1 MDSIEQTTDVL
12 VIGAGMAGLI
22 AAAELQRAGRSVRM
36 LDKGR
41 GVGGRL
47 ASRRIEGATFDHGAP
62 GFTASHPWFATEVV
76 QARLNGTVTAWT
88 PGSDTSHP
96 DSRSWR
102 GTPSMSAVPKQL
114 ARGLDLQLETTVTEL
129 RPHADRWLATAASG
143 QTFASRAVVLTAPV
157 PQARALLNA
166 GGLGLAP
173 ELRSRL
179 DALEYERCLTV
190 MAVLDGPSRI
200 LSSGGVI
207 LSGGPIASI
216 TDNPAKGISA
226 EPAVTLHA
234 TPAFSLA
241 HWDNDRLE
249 SGRILLAAA
258 ADWLGAGVRTFQVH
272 GWRYSQPRIR
282 DTEPCL
288 LVSHTPPLA
297 LAGDAFGGGGV
308 EGAAL
313 SGRAA
318 AQAIV
323 ALGAV
328 SSGS

>member
-1 MDSIEQTTDVL
+1 
-12 VIGAGMAGLI
+12 
-22 AAAELQRAGRSVRM
+22 
-36 LDKGR
+36 
-41 GVGGRL
+41 
-47 ASRRIEGATFDHGAP
+47 
-62 GFTASHPWFATEVV
+62 
-76 QARLNGTVTAWT
+76 
-88 PGSDTSHP
+88 
-96 DSRSWR
+96 
-102 GTPSMSAVPKQL
+102 MSAVPKQL

-166 GGLGLAP
+166 GGLGLEPA
-173 ELRSRL
+173 LRSRL

-207 LSGGPIASI
+207 LNGGPIASI

>member
-22 AAAELQRAGRSVRM
+22 AAAELQRAGRSVRV

-143 QTFASRAVVLTAPV
+143 QTFASRAVILTAPV

-166 GGLGLAP
+166 GGLGLEPA
-173 ELRSRL
+173 LRSRL

-249 SGRILLAAA
+249 GGRILLAAA
-258 ADWLGAGVRTFQVH
+258 SDWLGAGVRTFQVH

-328 SSGS
+328 S